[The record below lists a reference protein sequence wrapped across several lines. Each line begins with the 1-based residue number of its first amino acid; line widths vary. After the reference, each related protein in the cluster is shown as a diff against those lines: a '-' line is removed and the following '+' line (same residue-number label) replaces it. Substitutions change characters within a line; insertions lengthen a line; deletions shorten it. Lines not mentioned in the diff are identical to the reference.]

1 MGKRRWK
8 QWLCW
13 LWKHGAQKGGTMTGD
28 CWNMFKIMNMPDDPV
43 YSILG
48 EMDFTY
54 AQDRQVVL
62 VRETCRN
69 ANALNV

>member
-1 MGKRRWK
+1 
-8 QWLCW
+8 
-13 LWKHGAQKGGTMTGD
+13 
-28 CWNMFKIMNMPDDPV
+28 MFKIMNMPDDPV

-69 ANALNV
+69 ANALNVYKVIHHISIDYKSSMLPFF